1 MRKAKSLIRH
11 SWIAI
16 ALLLTGCASHLP
28 EPETAPGKPEWA
40 PPEIDYSLP
49 EASNGSLYR
58 QGYMLTLFKD
68 KRAFREGDIL
78 TVSLDEKTY
87 SSKKADTKTSK
98 DSSMSIG
105 AQGSSGNSSFAGSGG
120 ADTGRSFN
128 GTGSSTQQNQLTG
141 SITVTVAKVL
151 PNGALLIRGEKWL
164 RLNQGDEYLRLLGLI
179 RTDDIGTDN
188 TISSQ
193 RIADAR
199 IIYGGQGAISD
210 SNQMGWA
217 SRYFNSPWFPL

>member
-1 MRKAKSLIRH
+1 MQQLRIGFG
-11 SWIAI
+11 IAMLM
-16 ALLLTGCASHLP
+16 LLSGCMAHFP
-28 EPETAPGKPEWA
+28 EPDTQPGKPEWA

-49 EASNGSLYR
+49 DAKDGSVYR
-58 QGYMLTLFKD
+58 PGFMLTLFKD

-78 TVSLDEKTY
+78 TVALDEKTY
-87 SSKKADTKTSK
+87 SSKRADTKTNKASGL
-98 DSSMSIG
+98 SIDG
-105 AQGSSGNSSFAGSGG
+105 QGTTGSNSVAGSGE
-120 ADTGRSFN
+120 ANMGRTFN
-128 GTGSSTQQNQLTG
+128 GTGSSTQQNQLSG

-179 RTDDIGTDN
+179 RTDDIGNDN

-210 SNQMGWA
+210 SNRMGWA

>member
-1 MRKAKSLIRH
+1 MQPL
-11 SWIAI
+11 WIGFGI
-16 ALLLTGCASHLP
+16 GLTLLLSGCVAHIP
-28 EPETAPGKPEWA
+28 EPDTAPGKPEWA

-49 EASNGSLYR
+49 QAENGSVYR
-58 QGYMLTLFKD
+58 PGFMLTLFKD

-78 TVSLDEKTY
+78 TVALDEKTY
-87 SSKKADTKTSK
+87 SSKRADTKTNKVSG
-98 DSSMSIG
+98 MSIDG
-105 AQGSSGNSSFAGSGG
+105 QGSNGSSSISGSGE
-120 ADTGRSFN
+120 ANMGRSFN
-128 GTGSSTQQNQLTG
+128 GTGSSTQQNQLSG

-179 RTDDIGTDN
+179 RADDIGNDN

-210 SNQMGWA
+210 SNRMGWA
-217 SRYFNSPWFPL
+217 ARYFNSPWFPL

>member
-1 MRKAKSLIRH
+1 MRCLSLLV
-11 SWIAI
+11 WV
-16 ALLLTGCASHLP
+16 LLLSGCISAFP
-28 EPETAPGKPEWA
+28 EPQTQPGGAEWA

-49 EASNGSLYR
+49 DAKDGSLYR
-58 QGYMLTLFKD
+58 PGYMLTLFKD

-78 TVSLDEKTY
+78 TVALDEKTY

-98 DSSMSIG
+98 GQDLALGLSGAAGSEDFSTEGNASMSRG
-105 AQGSSGNSSFAGSGG
+105 
-120 ADTGRSFN
+120 FN
-128 GTGSSTQQNQLTG
+128 GTGSSTQQNQLSG

-151 PNGALLIRGEKWL
+151 PNGALVIRGEKWL
-164 RLNQGDEYLRLLGLI
+164 RLNQGDEFLRLLGLI
-179 RTDDIGTDN
+179 RIDDIGNDN

-199 IIYGGQGAISD
+199 IIYGGQGAIAD
-210 SNQMGWA
+210 SNAMGWA

>member
-1 MRKAKSLIRH
+1 MQQLRIGLG
-11 SWIAI
+11 IAMLV
-16 ALLLTGCASHLP
+16 LLSGCVAHFP
-28 EPETAPGKPEWA
+28 EPDTEPGKPEWA

-49 EASNGSLYR
+49 DAKDGSVYR
-58 QGYMLTLFKD
+58 PGFMLTLFKD

-78 TVSLDEKTY
+78 TVALDEKTY
-87 SSKKADTKTSK
+87 SSKRADTKTNKASGL
-98 DSSMSIG
+98 SIDG
-105 AQGSSGNSSFAGSGG
+105 QGTTGSNSVAGSGE
-120 ADTGRSFN
+120 ANMGRSFN
-128 GTGSSTQQNQLTG
+128 GTGSSTQQNQLSG

-179 RTDDIGTDN
+179 RTDDIGNDN

-210 SNQMGWA
+210 SNRMGWA

>member
-1 MRKAKSLIRH
+1 MQSTWMGLSLALI
-11 SWIAI
+11 
-16 ALLLTGCASHLP
+16 LLLSGCMAHIP
-28 EPETAPGKPEWA
+28 EPDTAPGKPEWA

-49 EASNGSLYR
+49 DAENGSAYR
-58 QGYMLTLFKD
+58 PGFMLTLFKD

-78 TVSLDEKTY
+78 TVALDEKTY
-87 SSKKADTKTSK
+87 SSKRADTKTNKVSG
-98 DSSMSIG
+98 MSIDG
-105 AQGSSGNSSFAGSGG
+105 QGSTDNTSVSGSGE
-120 ADTGRSFN
+120 ANMGRSFN
-128 GTGSSTQQNQLTG
+128 GTGSSTQQNQLSG

-179 RTDDIGTDN
+179 RTDDIGNDN

-210 SNQMGWA
+210 SNRMGWA

>member
-1 MRKAKSLIRH
+1 MQSLWL
-11 SWIAI
+11 SFCVGLT
-16 ALLLTGCASHLP
+16 LLLSGCAAHIP
-28 EPETAPGKPEWA
+28 EPDTAPGNPEWA

-49 EASNGSLYR
+49 PAENGSVYR
-58 QGYMLTLFKD
+58 PGFMLTLFKD
-68 KRAFREGDIL
+68 KRAYREGDIL
-78 TVSLDEKTY
+78 TVALDEKTY
-87 SSKKADTKTSK
+87 SSKRADTKTSK
-98 DSSMSIG
+98 SGGVSIDGQGTTGTSSI
-105 AQGSSGNSSFAGSGG
+105 AGSGE
-120 ADTGRSFN
+120 ANMGRSFN
-128 GTGSSTQQNQLTG
+128 GTGSSTQQNQLSG

-179 RTDDIGTDN
+179 RADDIGNDN

-210 SNQMGWA
+210 SNRMGWA
-217 SRYFNSPWFPL
+217 ARYFNSPWFPL

>member
-1 MRKAKSLIRH
+1 MQSTRIGLSLALI
-11 SWIAI
+11 
-16 ALLLTGCASHLP
+16 LLLSGCIAHIP
-28 EPETAPGKPEWA
+28 EPDTEPGKPEWA

-49 EASNGSLYR
+49 DAENGSAYR
-58 QGYMLTLFKD
+58 PGFMLTLFKD

-78 TVSLDEKTY
+78 TVALDEETY
-87 SSKKADTKTSK
+87 SSKRADTKTNKVSG
-98 DSSMSIG
+98 MSIDG
-105 AQGSSGNSSFAGSGG
+105 QGSTDGSSVSGSGE
-120 ADTGRSFN
+120 ANMGRSFN
-128 GTGSSTQQNQLTG
+128 GTGSSTQQNQLSG

-179 RTDDIGTDN
+179 RTDDIGNDN

-210 SNQMGWA
+210 SNRMGWA
-217 SRYFNSPWFPL
+217 ARYFNSPWFPL

>member
-1 MRKAKSLIRH
+1 MQSTWMGLSLALI
-11 SWIAI
+11 
-16 ALLLTGCASHLP
+16 LLLSGCMAHIP
-28 EPETAPGKPEWA
+28 EPDTAPGKPEWA

-49 EASNGSLYR
+49 DAENGSAYR
-58 QGYMLTLFKD
+58 PGFMLTLFKD

-78 TVSLDEKTY
+78 TVALDEKTY
-87 SSKKADTKTSK
+87 SSKRADTKTNKVSG
-98 DSSMSIG
+98 MSIDG
-105 AQGSSGNSSFAGSGG
+105 QGSTDNTSVSGSGE
-120 ADTGRSFN
+120 ANMGRTFN

-179 RTDDIGTDN
+179 RTDDIGNDN

-210 SNQMGWA
+210 SNRMGWA

>member
-1 MRKAKSLIRH
+1 MRH
-11 SWIAI
+11 CWIAI
-16 ALLLTGCASHLP
+16 ALLLSGCASHFP

-49 EASNGSLYR
+49 EASNGSVYR

-78 TVSLDEKTY
+78 TVSLEEKTY
-87 SSKKADTKTSK
+87 SSKKADTSTSK
-98 DSSMSIG
+98 ASSGGLSLG
-105 AQGSSGNSSFAGSGG
+105 ASNGSSSISGDGSV
-120 ADTGRSFN
+120 DSGRSFN

-164 RLNQGDEYLRLLGLI
+164 RLNQGDEFLRLLGLI
-179 RTDDIGTDN
+179 RTEDIGNDN

-217 SRYFNSPWFPL
+217 SRYFSSPWFPL

>member
-1 MRKAKSLIRH
+1 MRHL
-11 SWIAI
+11 WIGV
-16 ALLLTGCASHLP
+16 LLLLSGCAAHFP
-28 EPETAPGKPEWA
+28 EAETQPGQAEWA

-49 EASNGSLYR
+49 EAKDGSLYR

-78 TVSLDEKTY
+78 TVALDEKTF
-87 SSKKADTKTSK
+87 SSKRADTSTSK
-98 DSSMSIG
+98 DQQMGFGLTSDIDGNGYSAS
-105 AQGSSGNSSFAGSGG
+105 ADGSF
-120 ADTGRSFN
+120 GRGFD
-128 GTGSSTQQNQLTG
+128 GRGSSTQQNQLSG

-164 RLNQGDEYLRLLGLI
+164 RLNQGDEFLRLIGLI
-179 RTDDIGTDN
+179 RIDDIGTDN

-199 IIYGGQGAISD
+199 IIYGGKGAIAD
-210 SNQMGWA
+210 SNNMGWA
-217 SRYFNSPWFPL
+217 ARYFNSPWFPL

>member
-1 MRKAKSLIRH
+1 MRHLWIGVLLIL
-11 SWIAI
+11 S
-16 ALLLTGCASHLP
+16 GCAAHFP
-28 EPETAPGKPEWA
+28 EAETQPGLAEWA

-49 EASNGSLYR
+49 EAKDGSLYR

-78 TVSLDEKTY
+78 TVALDEKTF
-87 SSKKADTKTSK
+87 SSKKADTSTSK
-98 DSSMSIG
+98 DQQMGFGLTSDIDGNAYS
-105 AQGSSGNSSFAGSGG
+105 ANADGSFGRAFDGS
-120 ADTGRSFN
+120 
-128 GTGSSTQQNQLTG
+128 GSSTQQNQLSG

-164 RLNQGDEYLRLLGLI
+164 RLNQGDEYLRLIGLI
-179 RTDDIGTDN
+179 RIDDIDTNN

-199 IIYGGQGAISD
+199 IIYGGQGAIAD
-210 SNQMGWA
+210 SNSMGWA
-217 SRYFNSPWFPL
+217 ARYFNSPWFPL

>member
-1 MRKAKSLIRH
+1 MQQLRIGLG
-11 SWIAI
+11 IAMLV
-16 ALLLTGCASHLP
+16 LLSGCVAHFP
-28 EPETAPGKPEWA
+28 EPDTEPGKPEWA

-49 EASNGSLYR
+49 DAKDGSVYR
-58 QGYMLTLFKD
+58 PGFMLTLFKD

-78 TVSLDEKTY
+78 TVALDEKTY
-87 SSKKADTKTSK
+87 SSKRADTKTNKASGL
-98 DSSMSIG
+98 SIDG
-105 AQGSSGNSSFAGSGG
+105 QGTTGSNSVAGSGE
-120 ADTGRSFN
+120 ANMGRSFN
-128 GTGSSTQQNQLTG
+128 GTGSSTQQNQLSG

-179 RTDDIGTDN
+179 RTDDIGNDN

-210 SNQMGWA
+210 SNRMGWA
-217 SRYFNSPWFPL
+217 SRYFNRPWFPL

>member
-1 MRKAKSLIRH
+1 MRHL
-11 SWIAI
+11 WIAI
-16 ALLLTGCASHLP
+16 LLLLSGCIAHFP
-28 EPETAPGKPEWA
+28 DAETKPGQPEWA

-49 EASNGSLYR
+49 DAENGSAYR

-78 TVSLDEKTY
+78 TVALDEKTY
-87 SSKKADTKTSK
+87 SSKRADTKANK
-98 DSSMSIG
+98 AQDISIG
-105 AQGSSGNSSFAGSGG
+105 ASAAIGDSSHTGNGEGSLNRGFKGS
-120 ADTGRSFN
+120 
-128 GTGSSTQQNQLTG
+128 GSSTQQNQLSG

-151 PNGALLIRGEKWL
+151 PNGTLLIRGEKWL

-179 RTDDIGTDN
+179 RTDDIGNDN

-199 IIYGGQGAISD
+199 IIYGGQGAIAD
-210 SNQMGWA
+210 SNAMGWA
-217 SRYFNSPWFPL
+217 SRYFSSPWFPL

>member
-1 MRKAKSLIRH
+1 MRHI
-11 SWIAI
+11 WIGM
-16 ALLLTGCASHLP
+16 LLLLSGCISHFP
-28 EPETAPGKPEWA
+28 EAETKPGQPEWA

-49 EASNGSLYR
+49 EAKNGSVYR

-78 TVSLDEKTY
+78 TVALDEKTY
-87 SSKKADTKTSK
+87 SSKRADTKANKQQDMSLGGQASTGS
-98 DSSMSIG
+98 DSFS
-105 AQGSSGNSSFAGSGG
+105 GSGSGNASRGFKGS
-120 ADTGRSFN
+120 
-128 GTGSSTQQNQLTG
+128 GSSTQQNQLSG

-179 RTDDIGTDN
+179 RTDDIGNDN

-199 IIYGGQGAISD
+199 IIYGGQGAIAD
-210 SNQMGWA
+210 SNAMGWA
-217 SRYFNSPWFPL
+217 ARYFNSPWFPL

>member
-1 MRKAKSLIRH
+1 MRQLWTGVGLAM
-11 SWIAI
+11 
-16 ALLLTGCASHLP
+16 LLSGCISHFP
-28 EPETAPGKPEWA
+28 DHNTKPGKAEWA

-49 EASNGSLYR
+49 DAKDGSVYR
-58 QGYMLTLFKD
+58 PGFMLTLFKD

-78 TVSLDEKTY
+78 TVALDEKTY
-87 SSKKADTKTSK
+87 SSKSADTKTNKANGLTLDGQS
-98 DSSMSIG
+98 DID
-105 AQGSSGNSSFAGSGG
+105 GSGAAVG
-120 ADTGRSFN
+120 GQANVGRSFN
-128 GTGSSTQQNQLTG
+128 GTGSSTQQNQLSG

-179 RTDDIGTDN
+179 RTDDIGNDN

-210 SNQMGWA
+210 SNQMGWV

>member
-1 MRKAKSLIRH
+1 MRHL
-11 SWIAI
+11 WIGM
-16 ALLLTGCASHLP
+16 LLLLSGCAAHFP
-28 EPETAPGKPEWA
+28 EAETKPGQPEWA

-49 EASNGSLYR
+49 EAKDGSAYR

-78 TVSLDEKTY
+78 TVALDEKTY
-87 SSKKADTKTSK
+87 SSKRADTKANK
-98 DSSMSIG
+98 EQDLSIG
-105 AQGSSGNSSFAGSGG
+105 AQASTGDSNYSGAGDASMGRGFKGS
-120 ADTGRSFN
+120 
-128 GTGSSTQQNQLTG
+128 GSSTQQNQLSG

-179 RTDDIGTDN
+179 RTDDIGNDN

-199 IIYGGQGAISD
+199 IIYGGQGAIAD
-210 SNQMGWA
+210 SNAMGWA

>member
-1 MRKAKSLIRH
+1 MRYLWMAFV
-11 SWIAI
+11 
-16 ALLLTGCASHLP
+16 LLLSGCAAHIP
-28 EPETAPGKPEWA
+28 EADTAPGKPEWA

-49 EASNGSLYR
+49 DATNGSLYR

-87 SSKKADTKTSK
+87 SSKRADTKTNK
-98 DSSMSIG
+98 ESSMSGG
-105 AQGSSGNSSFAGSGG
+105 AQGNAGSRSFAGGAG
-120 ADTGRSFN
+120 ADAGRSFN

-179 RTDDIGTDN
+179 RSDDIGNDN

-210 SNQMGWA
+210 SNRMGWA

>member
-1 MRKAKSLIRH
+1 MQQLRIGFG
-11 SWIAI
+11 IAMLV
-16 ALLLTGCASHLP
+16 LLSGCVAHFP
-28 EPETAPGKPEWA
+28 EPDTAPGKPEWA

-49 EASNGSLYR
+49 DAKDGSVYR
-58 QGYMLTLFKD
+58 PGFMLTLFKD

-78 TVSLDEKTY
+78 TVALDEKTY
-87 SSKKADTKTSK
+87 SSKRADTKTNKASGL
-98 DSSMSIG
+98 SIDG
-105 AQGSSGNSSFAGSGG
+105 QGTTGSNSVAGSGE
-120 ADTGRSFN
+120 ANMGRTFN
-128 GTGSSTQQNQLTG
+128 GTGSSTQQNQLSG

-179 RTDDIGTDN
+179 RTDDIGNDN

-210 SNQMGWA
+210 SNRMGWA

>member
-1 MRKAKSLIRH
+1 MQQLRIGF
-11 SWIAI
+11 WIGLV
-16 ALLLTGCASHLP
+16 LLLSGCISHIP
-28 EPETAPGKPEWA
+28 ELDTKPGKPEWA

-49 EASNGSLYR
+49 DAKDGSVYR
-58 QGYMLTLFKD
+58 PGFMLTLFKD

-78 TVSLDEKTY
+78 TVALDEKTY
-87 SSKKADTKTSK
+87 SSKSADTKTNKNTGLSL
-98 DSSMSIG
+98 DGQGTTGSNSI
-105 AQGSSGNSSFAGSGG
+105 AGSGEANLG
-120 ADTGRSFN
+120 SSFS
-128 GTGSSTQQNQLTG
+128 GTGSSTQQNQLSG

-179 RTDDIGTDN
+179 RTDDIGNDN

-199 IIYGGQGAISD
+199 IIYGGQGAITD
-210 SNQMGWA
+210 SNRMGWA

>member
-1 MRKAKSLIRH
+1 MQQLRIGFG
-11 SWIAI
+11 IAMLV
-16 ALLLTGCASHLP
+16 LLSGCVAHFP
-28 EPETAPGKPEWA
+28 EPDTQPGKPEWA

-49 EASNGSLYR
+49 DAKDGSVYR
-58 QGYMLTLFKD
+58 PGFMLTLFKD

-78 TVSLDEKTY
+78 TVALDEKTY
-87 SSKKADTKTSK
+87 SSKRADTKTNKASGL
-98 DSSMSIG
+98 SIDG
-105 AQGSSGNSSFAGSGG
+105 QGTTGSNNVSGSGE
-120 ADTGRSFN
+120 ANMGRTFN
-128 GTGSSTQQNQLTG
+128 GTGSSTQQNQLSG

-179 RTDDIGTDN
+179 RTDDIGNDN

-210 SNQMGWA
+210 SNRMGWA

>member
-1 MRKAKSLIRH
+1 MQQLRIGF
-11 SWIAI
+11 AI
-16 ALLLTGCASHLP
+16 AMLVLLSGCVAHFP
-28 EPETAPGKPEWA
+28 EPDTQPGKPEWA

-49 EASNGSLYR
+49 DAKDGSVYR
-58 QGYMLTLFKD
+58 PGFMLTLFKD

-78 TVSLDEKTY
+78 TVALDEKTY
-87 SSKKADTKTSK
+87 SSKRADTKTNKASGL
-98 DSSMSIG
+98 SIDG
-105 AQGSSGNSSFAGSGG
+105 QGTTGSNSVAGSGE
-120 ADTGRSFN
+120 ANMGRTFN
-128 GTGSSTQQNQLTG
+128 GTGSSTQQNQLSG

-179 RTDDIGTDN
+179 RTDDIGNDN

-210 SNQMGWA
+210 SNRMGWA

>member
-1 MRKAKSLIRH
+1 MRWFYLLIP
-11 SWIAI
+11 
-16 ALLLTGCASHLP
+16 LLLSGCISHIP
-28 EPETAPGKPEWA
+28 EPLTKPGGAEWA

-49 EASNGSLYR
+49 DAKDGSLYR
-58 QGYMLTLFKD
+58 PGYMLTLFKD
-68 KRAFREGDIL
+68 KRAFREGDLL
-78 TVSLDEKTY
+78 TVALDEKTY

-98 DSSMSIG
+98 AQDMSFGLTAGTTGSIG
-105 AQGSSGNSSFAGSGG
+105 ADNLG
-120 ADTGRSFN
+120 ADGDLSLGRGFN
-128 GTGSSTQQNQLTG
+128 GTGSSTQQNQLSG

-179 RTDDIGTDN
+179 RTDDIGNDN

-199 IIYGGQGAISD
+199 IIYGGQGAIAD
-210 SNQMGWA
+210 SNAMGWA

>member
-1 MRKAKSLIRH
+1 MQQLRIGFG
-11 SWIAI
+11 IAMLV
-16 ALLLTGCASHLP
+16 LLSGCVAHFP
-28 EPETAPGKPEWA
+28 EPDTAPGKPEWA

-49 EASNGSLYR
+49 DAKDGSVYR
-58 QGYMLTLFKD
+58 PGFMLTLFKD

-78 TVSLDEKTY
+78 TVALDEKTY
-87 SSKKADTKTSK
+87 SSKRADTKTNKASGL
-98 DSSMSIG
+98 SIDG
-105 AQGSSGNSSFAGSGG
+105 QGTTGSNSVSGSGE
-120 ADTGRSFN
+120 ANMGRSFN
-128 GTGSSTQQNQLTG
+128 GTGSSTQQNQLSG

-179 RTDDIGTDN
+179 RTDDIGNDN

-210 SNQMGWA
+210 SNRMGWA

>member
-1 MRKAKSLIRH
+1 MRHL
-11 SWIAI
+11 WIGM
-16 ALLLTGCASHLP
+16 LLLLSGCVSHFP
-28 EPETAPGKPEWA
+28 EPETKPGQPEWA

-49 EASNGSLYR
+49 EAKDGSAYR

-78 TVSLDEKTY
+78 TVALDEKTY
-87 SSKKADTKTSK
+87 SSKRADTKANK
-98 DSSMSIG
+98 EQDMSIG
-105 AQGSSGNSSFAGSGG
+105 GQASTGSDSFSGSGSG
-120 ADTGRSFN
+120 AASRGFRGS
-128 GTGSSTQQNQLTG
+128 GSSTQQNQLSG

-151 PNGALLIRGEKWL
+151 PNGTLLIRGEKWL

-179 RTDDIGTDN
+179 RTDDIGNDN

-199 IIYGGQGAISD
+199 IIYGGQGAIAD
-210 SNQMGWA
+210 SNAMGWA
-217 SRYFNSPWFPL
+217 ARYFSSPWFPL